1 MDRPISKLLG
11 KLKLTDSG
19 SVKFN
24 VSKKKHDSASNSNN
38 SNANAGIPAGSSGGG
53 SSLPLAPSSAAA
65 SPARPGQFSLAS
77 ATTSDTCVP
86 ASGRGGG
93 GGGTAAAGGG
103 GGMGMTS
110 SQLLTTPSTSSTV
123 GTIPPDGEQP
133 LHPSTLAP
141 LRRPTSQ
148 QRVSCYLG
156 EGVDSHLRRESGLG
170 PECDPLGAFGSKAS
184 LNQRRYSL
192 EIQQLVQRQQL
203 LSQPPPLSVPPPYP
217 AATGYG
223 SAPRASGGG
232 LAEPGYLSEPERHKR
247 FSLQETLFYK
257 RLSTGSEL
265 WESTRPASL
274 SHPPHRPSD
283 MSGGG
288 VGGGGGGLFYPPGP
302 TLSPC
307 SSFSFQESV
316 LVSPRSSFAS
326 STASGGG
333 GGSPMGS
340 RCSSNRTSGISLGY
354 DLRYSA
360 SGGLPTQQQSP
371 SVQTGG
377 SATGYGVPGRA
388 GVTPTE
394 TWTQYLDGGMRSGAY
409 DSRHSYPPA
418 VGSPA
423 ATCYQAGPEW
433 WEEQPA
439 GVQGKEA
446 GTMGERA
453 RYSDLPG
460 TRYQEELTR
469 LLLRDAVLEGDGLLE
484 GLMLKEHSLGLM
496 AHSKPGVTQPGGS
509 GKPQED
515 PGAGAGREATENRQ
529 EFFGTC
535 VKCGKGVYG
544 ADNACQALENLYHT
558 RCFICVSCGRTLRNK
573 DFYNVNGSVYCKED
587 YMFSGFQA
595 AAEKCSVCGHLIL
608 EQILQALG
616 NSYHPG
622 CFRCV
627 VCSKALDGVP
637 FTVDQHSKIYCVA
650 DYNKTFAPKCAACL
664 QPILPTEGSE
674 EILRVVS
681 MNKDYHFE
689 CYHCE
694 ECGKQLSDKPGSQCF
709 PLDSHLLCHSCHMNR
724 VCTTHNIPPPNTH

>member
-1 MDRPISKLLG
+1 MDRPISKLLE

-24 VSKKKHDSASNSNN
+24 SSKKKHDSASTSNN
-38 SNANAGIPAGSSGGG
+38 SNGNIAISGGT
-53 SSLPLAPSSAAA
+53 A
-65 SPARPGQFSLAS
+65 SPSRPGQFSLAS
-77 ATTSDTCVP
+77 ATAAEACVP
-86 ASGRGGG
+86 VSGRG
-93 GGGTAAAGGG
+93 AGGG
-103 GGMGMTS
+103 GGIGVPST
-110 SQLLTTPSTSSTV
+110 QLLSTPPASSTV
-123 GTIPPDGEQP
+123 GAVPSDAEQP
-133 LHPSTLAP
+133 LHPVTLAP
-141 LRRPTSQ
+141 LRRRSPQ
-148 QRVSCYLG
+148 QRASCYLG
-156 EGVDSHLRRESGLG
+156 EGVDSHMRRESGLG

-192 EIQQLVQRQQL
+192 ELQQLVRRQQL

-217 AATGYG
+217 TATGYG
-223 SAPRASGGG
+223 SASRAGGG
-232 LAEPGYLSEPERHKR
+232 GVAEAGYLSEPERHKR
-247 FSLQETLFYK
+247 LSLQEALLYK

-283 MSGGG
+283 
-288 VGGGGGGLFYPPGP
+288 VTGGGGGGFFYPPGP

-307 SSFSFQESV
+307 SSFSLQESV

-354 DLRYSA
+354 DSRYSA
-360 SGGLPTQQQSP
+360 SGGLPPQQSFT
-371 SVQTGG
+371 SLQTGG
-377 SATGYGVPGRA
+377 STGGYAGPSRA
-388 GVTPTE
+388 GVLTAE
-394 TWTQYLDGGMRSGAY
+394 AWTHYLEGGVPPGAH
-409 DSRHSYPPA
+409 DTRHSYPPA

-423 ATCYQAGPEW
+423 AACYQAGPEW
-433 WEEQPA
+433 WEEQRA
-439 GVQGKEA
+439 RGEEGCV
-446 GTMGERA
+446 TGERA

-469 LLLRDAVLEGDGLLE
+469 LLLRDAEVEGEGLLG
-484 GLMLKEHSLGLM
+484 GLMLKEQPPPVKTLPKSATTTVVSAGTTGPLKTQEG
-496 AHSKPGVTQPGGS
+496 PGVC
-509 GKPQED
+509 
-515 PGAGAGREATENRQ
+515 AGREATENRQ

-544 ADNACQALENLYHT
+544 ADNACQALDSLYHT
-558 RCFICVSCGRTLRNK
+558 RCFTCVSCGRTLRNK

-637 FTVDQHSKIYCVA
+637 FTVDHHSNIYCVA

-664 QPILPTEGSE
+664 QPILPAEGSE

-709 PLDSHLLCHSCHMNR
+709 PLDSHLLCHSCHMTR
-724 VCTTHNIPPPNTH
+724 VCTTHNIPPHNTH

>member
-1 MDRPISKLLG
+1 MDRPISKLLE

-24 VSKKKHDSASNSNN
+24 SSKKKHDSANNSNN
-38 SNANAGIPAGSSGGG
+38 SNANTGISGGG
-53 SSLPLAPSSAAA
+53 GGGGSGLPPAPGSAAA
-65 SPARPGQFSLAS
+65 SPSRPGQFSLAS
-77 ATTSDTCVP
+77 ATTSDACVP
-86 ASGRGGG
+86 AGGRGG
-93 GGGTAAAGGG
+93 GGG
-103 GGMGMTS
+103 GGMGMTP
-110 SQLLTTPSTSSTV
+110 SQLHTPPPPSSSV
-123 GTIPPDGEQP
+123 GAISQDGEQQ

-141 LRRPTSQ
+141 LRRRSPQ
-148 QRVSCYLG
+148 QRASCYLG

-170 PECDPLGAFGSKAS
+170 PDCDPLGAFGSKAS

-192 EIQQLVQRQQL
+192 ELQQLVRRQQL

-217 AATGYG
+217 TATGYG
-223 SAPRASGGG
+223 SAPRSG

-247 FSLQETLFYK
+247 LSLQEALFYK

-274 SHPPHRPSD
+274 SHPPHRTSD
-283 MSGGG
+283 MTGGG
-288 VGGGGGGLFYPPGP
+288 VGGSFFYPPGP

-307 SSFSFQESV
+307 SSFSLQESV

-354 DLRYSA
+354 DSRYSA
-360 SGGLPTQQQSP
+360 SGGLPPQQQSP
-371 SVQTGG
+371 SMQVGA
-377 SATGYGVPGRA
+377 SAAGYGAPGRA
-388 GVTPTE
+388 GVTPVE
-394 TWTQYLDGGMRSGAY
+394 AWTQYLDGGMRQGAQ

-423 ATCYQAGPEW
+423 AACYQAGPEW
-433 WEEQPA
+433 WVEQQA
-439 GVQGKEA
+439 GVRAKDGVL
-446 GTMGERA
+446 MGDRA

-469 LLLRDAVLEGDGLLE
+469 LLLRDAAQEGGGIVE
-484 GLMLKEHSLGLM
+484 GLMLKEQSMM
-496 AHSKPGVTQPGGS
+496 ALTALSKPSTTTMGSCSAGGP

-515 PGAGAGREATENRQ
+515 PGAGREGTENRQ

-544 ADNACQALENLYHT
+544 ADNACQALDSLYHT
-558 RCFICVSCGRTLRNK
+558 RCFTCVSCGRTLRNK

-595 AAEKCSVCGHLIL
+595 AAEKCSMCGHLIL

-627 VCSKALDGVP
+627 RCAKALDGVP
-637 FTVDQHSKIYCVA
+637 FTVDHHGNIYCVA

-664 QPILPTEGSE
+664 QPILPAEGSE

-709 PLDSHLLCHSCHMNR
+709 PLDSHLLCHSCHMSR
-724 VCTTHNIPPPNTH
+724 ACATHNIPPLNNTH

>member
-1 MDRPISKLLG
+1 MDRPISKLLE

-24 VSKKKHDSASNSNN
+24 SSKKKHDSANNSNN
-38 SNANAGIPAGSSGGG
+38 SNGNAGISGGSGGG
-53 SSLPLAPSSAAA
+53 GGLPPAPNSATA
-65 SPARPGQFSLAS
+65 SPSRPGQFSLAS
-77 ATTSDTCVP
+77 ATASDACAP
-86 ASGRGGG
+86 SSGRGGG
-93 GGGTAAAGGG
+93 GGGS
-103 GGMGMTS
+103 GGMGMAPTQLPTS
-110 SQLLTTPSTSSTV
+110 APTPSTAGVVNS
-123 GTIPPDGEQP
+123 DGEQQ

-141 LRRPTSQ
+141 LRRRSPQ
-148 QRVSCYLG
+148 QRASCYLG

-170 PECDPLGAFGSKAS
+170 PDCDPLGAFGSKAS

-192 EIQQLVQRQQL
+192 ELQQLVRRQQL
-203 LSQPPPLSVPPPYP
+203 LSQPPPLSVPLPYHTS
-217 AATGYG
+217 TGYD
-223 SAPRASGGG
+223 SALRVGGGG
-232 LAEPGYLSEPERHKR
+232 LAEAGYLSEPERHKR
-247 FSLQETLFYK
+247 LSLQEALFYK

-283 MSGGG
+283 VTGGG
-288 VGGGGGGLFYPPGP
+288 VGGGFFYPPGP

-307 SSFSFQESV
+307 SSFSLQESV

-354 DLRYSA
+354 DSRYSA
-360 SGGLPTQQQSP
+360 SGGLPPQQP
-371 SVQTGG
+371 LQTGG
-377 SATGYGVPGRA
+377 SAAGYGPPGRA
-388 GVTPTE
+388 GAPSVE
-394 TWTQYLDGGMRSGAY
+394 AWVHHYVEGGVRPVAH

-423 ATCYQAGPEW
+423 AACYQAGPEW
-433 WEEQPA
+433 WEVQRA
-439 GVQGKEA
+439 GVQGEEDV
-446 GTMGERA
+446 TGERA

-469 LLLRDAVLEGDGLLE
+469 LLLRDAAHEGEGLLE
-484 GLMLKEHSLGLM
+484 GLMLKEQPSTATAVSKGSTATLGSSS
-496 AHSKPGVTQPGGS
+496 AGGAV
-509 GKPQED
+509 KPQEE
-515 PGAGAGREATENRQ
+515 PGRDAAENRQ
-529 EFFGTC
+529 EYFGAC
-535 VKCGKGVYG
+535 VKCRKGVYG
-544 ADNACQALENLYHT
+544 ADNACQALDSLYHT

-608 EQILQALG
+608 EQILQAMG

-637 FTVDQHSKIYCVA
+637 FTVDQHSKIYCVT
-650 DYNKTFAPKCAACL
+650 DYNKVFAPKCAACL
-664 QPILPTEGSE
+664 QPILPAEGSE

-694 ECGKQLSDKPGSQCF
+694 ECRKQLSDKPGSQCF

-724 VCTTHNIPPPNTH
+724 VCATQNIPPHDTH

>member
-1 MDRPISKLLG
+1 MDRPISKLLE

-24 VSKKKHDSASNSNN
+24 SSKKKQDSANNSNN
-38 SNANAGIPAGSSGGG
+38 SNANTGISGGG
-53 SSLPLAPSSAAA
+53 VGGSGLPPAPSSAAA
-65 SPARPGQFSLAS
+65 SPSRPGQFSLAS
-77 ATTSDTCVP
+77 ATTNDACVP
-86 ASGRGGG
+86 ASGR
-93 GGGTAAAGGG
+93 AAGGG
-103 GGMGMTS
+103 GMGITP
-110 SQLLTTPSTSSTV
+110 SQLLTPPPPSSNV
-123 GTIPPDGEQP
+123 GAVPQDGEQQ
-133 LHPSTLAP
+133 LHPSNLAP
-141 LRRPTSQ
+141 LRRRSPQ
-148 QRVSCYLG
+148 QRASCYLG

-170 PECDPLGAFGSKAS
+170 PECDPSGMFGSKQS

-192 EIQQLVQRQQL
+192 ELQQLVRRQQL

-217 AATGYG
+217 AAAGYG
-223 SAPRASGGG
+223 SAPRSGLG
-232 LAEPGYLSEPERHKR
+232 EPGYLAEPERHKR
-247 FSLQETLFYK
+247 LSLQEALFYK
-257 RLSTGSEL
+257 RLSTGCEL

-274 SHPPHRPSD
+274 SHPPHRTSD
-283 MSGGG
+283 MTGGG
-288 VGGGGGGLFYPPGP
+288 VGGGFFYPPGP

-307 SSFSFQESV
+307 SSFSLQESV

-354 DLRYSA
+354 DSRYSA
-360 SGGLPTQQQSP
+360 SGGLPPQQQSP
-371 SVQTGG
+371 SMQTG
-377 SATGYGVPGRA
+377 SCVAGYGATGRA
-388 GVTPTE
+388 GVTPVE
-394 TWTQYLDGGMRSGAY
+394 AWTQYLDVGMRQGAH

-423 ATCYQAGPEW
+423 AACYQASPEW
-433 WEEQPA
+433 WEEQQA
-439 GVQGKEA
+439 GARAKE
-446 GTMGERA
+446 GGVMGDRA

-469 LLLRDAVLEGDGLLE
+469 LLLRDAALEGGGLLD
-484 GLMLKEHSLGLM
+484 GLMLKEQSLALT
-496 AHSKPGVTQPGGS
+496 ALSKPSTTTLGPCSAGGP
-509 GKPQED
+509 GKPLED
-515 PGAGAGREATENRQ
+515 PGAGAGREGGENRQ

-544 ADNACQALENLYHT
+544 ADNACQALDSLYHT
-558 RCFICVSCGRTLRNK
+558 RCFTCVSCGRTLRNK

-595 AAEKCSVCGHLIL
+595 AAEKCCVCGHLIL

-627 VCSKALDGVP
+627 RCSKALDGVP
-637 FTVDQHSKIYCVA
+637 FTVDHHSNIYCVA

-664 QPILPTEGSE
+664 QPILPAEGSE

-709 PLDSHLLCHSCHMNR
+709 PLDSHLLCHSCHMSR
-724 VCTTHNIPPPNTH
+724 VCAPHNIPPQNTTH

>member
-1 MDRPISKLLG
+1 MDRPISKLLE

-24 VSKKKHDSASNSNN
+24 SSKKKHDSSSNSNN
-38 SNANAGIPAGSSGGG
+38 SNANTAASTG
-53 SSLPLAPSSAAA
+53 SSLPPALSTSPSRA
-65 SPARPGQFSLAS
+65 GQFTLPPGTS
-77 ATTSDTCVP
+77 SDTSVSVNTRVP
-86 ASGRGGG
+86 PGG
-93 GGGTAAAGGG
+93 AAGAGIG
-103 GGMGMTS
+103 PP
-110 SQLLTTPSTSSTV
+110 QLLTPPQSSTPL
-123 GTIPPDGEQP
+123 PPDTESP

-141 LRRPTSQ
+141 VRRRSPQ
-148 QRVSCYLG
+148 QRASCYLG

-170 PECDPLGAFGSKAS
+170 PECDLFGSKTS

-192 EIQQLVQRQQL
+192 ELQQLVMRQQY
-203 LSQPPPLSVPPPYP
+203 LSQPPPLSVSPAYPPSS
-217 AATGYG
+217 GY
-223 SAPRASGGG
+223 SSSSRG
-232 LAEPGYLSEPERHKR
+232 LGEAGYLPEPERHKR
-247 FSLQETLFYK
+247 FSLQEALFYK
-257 RLSTGSEL
+257 RLSTGSDL
-265 WESTRPASL
+265 WETTRPASL
-274 SHPPHRPSD
+274 SHPPQRPSD
-283 MSGGG
+283 VSGG
-288 VGGGGGGLFYPPGP
+288 VGGGFFYPSGP
-302 TLSPC
+302 ALSPY
-307 SSFSFQESV
+307 SSLSLQESV

-354 DLRYSA
+354 DSRYSA
-360 SGGLPTQQQSP
+360 SGGPVPQQSP
-371 SVQTGG
+371 SVPTG
-377 SATGYGVPGRA
+377 SVCGYGPPGRS
-388 GVTPTE
+388 GITPVE
-394 TWTQYLDGGMRSGAY
+394 AWSQYLDGGMPPSSQ

-423 ATCYQAGPEW
+423 AVCYQTGPEW
-433 WEEQPA
+433 WEEHQA
-439 GVQGKEA
+439 GLRSKEA
-446 GTMGERA
+446 LGERS
-453 RYSDLPG
+453 RYSDQPG

-469 LLLRDAVLEGDGLLE
+469 LLLRDAALEGE
-484 GLMLKEHSLGLM
+484 GLPDSLRLKEQCPT
-496 AHSKPGVTQPGGS
+496 AISKPSNTQASTAVPA
-509 GKPQED
+509 KAQED
-515 PGAGAGREATENRQ
+515 PGTTGTRETTENRQ
-529 EFFGTC
+529 EYFGTC

-544 ADNACQALENLYHT
+544 ADNACQALDSLYHT
-558 RCFICVSCGRTLRNK
+558 RCFTCVSCGRTLRNK

-637 FTVDQHSKIYCVA
+637 FTVDQHSNIYCVT

-694 ECGKQLSDKPGSQCF
+694 ECGKQLSDKPGAQCF
-709 PLDSHLLCHSCHMNR
+709 PLDSHLLCHSCHMSR
-724 VCTTHNIPPPNTH
+724 VCAPHSVPPHNAH

>member
-1 MDRPISKLLG
+1 MDRPISKLLE

-24 VSKKKHDSASNSNN
+24 SSKKKHDSSSNSNN
-38 SNANAGIPAGSSGGG
+38 SNANTVSTGI
-53 SSLPLAPSSAAA
+53 SLPSAPSA
-65 SPARPGQFSLAS
+65 SPSRPGQFSL
-77 ATTSDTCVP
+77 P
-86 ASGRGGG
+86 P
-93 GGGTAAAGGG
+93 
-103 GGMGMTS
+103 GMTTDS
-110 SQLLTTPSTSSTV
+110 SVPVARGPPQLMTPSQST
-123 GTIPPDGEQP
+123 TTLPLDTEPS
-133 LHPSTLAP
+133 LHPCTLAQV
-141 LRRPTSQ
+141 RRRSPQ
-148 QRVSCYLG
+148 QRASCYLG
-156 EGVDSHLRRESGLG
+156 EGVDSHMRRESGLG
-170 PECDPLGAFGSKAS
+170 PECDPLGSKAS

-192 EIQQLVQRQQL
+192 ELQQLVMRQQY
-203 LSQPPPLSVPPPYP
+203 LSQPPPLSVPPVHPS
-217 AATGYG
+217 TSGY
-223 SAPRASGGG
+223 SSSPRSLG
-232 LAEPGYLSEPERHKR
+232 EMGYLPEPERHKR
-247 FSLQETLFYK
+247 FSLQEALFYK
-257 RLSTGSEL
+257 RLSTGSDL

-274 SHPPHRPSD
+274 SHPPQRLSEV
-283 MSGGG
+283 SGG
-288 VGGGGGGLFYPPGP
+288 VGGGFFYPSGQA
-302 TLSPC
+302 LSPY
-307 SSFSFQESV
+307 SSLSLQESV

-354 DLRYSA
+354 DSRYSS
-360 SGGLPTQQQSP
+360 SGGPGPQQSP
-371 SVQTGG
+371 SVPTG
-377 SATGYGVPGRA
+377 SVCGYGPPGRP
-388 GVTPTE
+388 GMTPVE
-394 TWTQYLDGGMRSGAY
+394 AWSQYLDAGVPPSSQ

-423 ATCYQAGPEW
+423 AVCYQTGPEW
-433 WEEQPA
+433 WDEI
-439 GVQGKEA
+439 QGKE
-446 GTMGERA
+446 GLRERD
-453 RYSDLPG
+453 RFSDQPG

-469 LLLRDAVLEGDGLLE
+469 LLIRDAVLERE
-484 GLMLKEHSLGLM
+484 GPSGSLKMEQCPP
-496 AHSKPGVTQPGGS
+496 AISKPSVTQASTAVPA
-509 GKPQED
+509 KAPED
-515 PGAGAGREATENRQ
+515 PGSTGAREGTENRQ
-529 EFFGTC
+529 EYFGTC

-544 ADNACQALENLYHT
+544 ADNACQALESLYHT
-558 RCFICVSCGRTLRNK
+558 RCFTCVSCGRTLRNK

-637 FTVDQHSKIYCVA
+637 FTVDQHSNIYCVA

-664 QPILPTEGSE
+664 QPILPSEGSE

-709 PLDSHLLCHSCHMNR
+709 PLDSHLLCHSCHMSR
-724 VCTTHNIPPPNTH
+724 VCVPQNIPPPNAH

>member
-1 MDRPISKLLG
+1 MDRPISKLLE

-19 SVKFN
+19 NVKFN
-24 VSKKKHDSASNSNN
+24 NSKKKHDSSSNSNN
-38 SNANAGIPAGSSGGG
+38 SNANTAVSTG
-53 SSLPLAPSSAAA
+53 SSLPPAPTA
-65 SPARPGQFSLAS
+65 SPSRSGQFTLPPG
-77 ATTSDTCVP
+77 TSTDTSVP
-86 ASGRGGG
+86 VCRVPPGGG
-93 GGGTAAAGGG
+93 PGAGIVPP
-103 GGMGMTS
+103 
-110 SQLLTTPSTSSTV
+110 SQSST
-123 GTIPPDGEQP
+123 TLPPDTEPP

-141 LRRPTSQ
+141 VRRRSPQ
-148 QRVSCYLG
+148 QRASCYLG
-156 EGVDSHLRRESGLG
+156 EGADSHLRRESGFG
-170 PECDPLGAFGSKAS
+170 PEFDPFGSKAS

-192 EIQQLVQRQQL
+192 EIQQLVMRQQY
-203 LSQPPPLSVPPPYP
+203 LSQPPPLSVPPAYP
-217 AATGYG
+217 STSAYSSSPRGLGETGYL
-223 SAPRASGGG
+223 P
-232 LAEPGYLSEPERHKR
+232 EPERHKR
-247 FSLQETLFYK
+247 FSLQEALFYK
-257 RLSTGSEL
+257 RLSTGSDL

-274 SHPPHRPSD
+274 SHPPQRPSEV
-283 MSGGG
+283 SGGG
-288 VGGGGGGLFYPPGP
+288 VGGGFFYPPGP
-302 TLSPC
+302 ALSPY
-307 SSFSFQESV
+307 SSLSLQESV

-333 GGSPMGS
+333 GGSSPMGS

-354 DLRYSA
+354 DSRYST
-360 SGGLPTQQQSP
+360 SGGPATHQSP
-371 SVQTGG
+371 SVPTG
-377 SATGYGVPGRA
+377 SVCGYGPPGRP
-388 GVTPTE
+388 GMTPVE
-394 TWTQYLDGGMRSGAY
+394 AWSQYLDAGVPPNCQ

-423 ATCYQAGPEW
+423 AVCYQTGPEW
-433 WEEQPA
+433 WDEIHVGA
-439 GVQGKEA
+439 QGKA
-446 GTMGERA
+446 ALGERA
-453 RYSDLPG
+453 RYSDQPG

-469 LLLRDAVLEGDGLLE
+469 LLIRDAALEGE
-484 GLMLKEHSLGLM
+484 GLPGSFKLEQCPP
-496 AHSKPGVTQPGGS
+496 AISKPSPAQASNAGPA
-509 GKPQED
+509 KAPED
-515 PGAGAGREATENRQ
+515 PGSTGPREGTENRQ
-529 EFFGTC
+529 EYFGTC

-544 ADNACQALENLYHT
+544 ADNACQALESLYHT
-558 RCFICVSCGRTLRNK
+558 RCFTCVSCGRTLRNK

-637 FTVDQHSKIYCVA
+637 FTVDQHSNIYCVT

-664 QPILPTEGSE
+664 QPILPSEGSE

-709 PLDSHLLCHSCHMNR
+709 PLDTHLLCHSCHLSR
-724 VCTTHNIPPPNTH
+724 ACAPQNIPPQNAH

>member
-1 MDRPISKLLG
+1 MDRPISKLLE

-24 VSKKKHDSASNSNN
+24 SSKKKHDSANNSNN
-38 SNANAGIPAGSSGGG
+38 SNANTGISGDSGGG
-53 SSLPLAPSSAAA
+53 SGLPPAPSSAAA
-65 SPARPGQFSLAS
+65 SPSRPGQFSLAS
-77 ATTSDTCVP
+77 ATTSDACVP
-86 ASGRGGG
+86 VSGRGGG
-93 GGGTAAAGGG
+93 GGGGGV
-103 GGMGMTS
+103 MGMPP
-110 SQLLTTPSTSSTV
+110 SQLLTPPQTSSTV
-123 GTIPPDGEQP
+123 GAIPSDGEQP

-141 LRRPTSQ
+141 LRRRSPQ
-148 QRVSCYLG
+148 QRASCYLG
-156 EGVDSHLRRESGLG
+156 EGVDSHMRRESGLG
-170 PECDPLGAFGSKAS
+170 PECDPVGAFGSKTS

-192 EIQQLVQRQQL
+192 ELQQLVRRQQL

-223 SAPRASGGG
+223 SAPRGGGGG

-247 FSLQETLFYK
+247 LSLQEALFYK

-283 MSGGG
+283 VSGGG
-288 VGGGGGGLFYPPGP
+288 VGGSFFYPPGP
-302 TLSPC
+302 TVSPC
-307 SSFSFQESV
+307 SSFSLQESV

-354 DLRYSA
+354 DSRYSA
-360 SGGLPTQQQSP
+360 SGGLPPQQQSP
-371 SVQTGG
+371 SMQTGG
-377 SATGYGVPGRA
+377 SVAGYGAPGRA
-388 GVTPTE
+388 GVTPAE
-394 TWTQYLDGGMRSGAY
+394 SWTQYLEGGIRPGAH

-418 VGSPA
+418 VGSPGA
-423 ATCYQAGPEW
+423 ACYQGGPEW
-433 WEEQPA
+433 WDEQQV
-439 GVQGKEA
+439 GERGKDA
-446 GTMGERA
+446 AVMGERA

-469 LLLRDAVLEGDGLLE
+469 LLLRDAALEGEGLLE
-484 GLMLKEHSLGLM
+484 GLMLKEQSLALT
-496 AHSKPGVTQPGGS
+496 ALSKPSATTLGPSSAGGPV
-509 GKPQED
+509 KPQED
-515 PGAGAGREATENRQ
+515 QGVGAGREAAENRQ

-544 ADNACQALENLYHT
+544 ADNACQALDNLYHT
-558 RCFICVSCGRTLRNK
+558 RCFTCVSCGRTLRNK
-573 DFYNVNGSVYCKED
+573 DFYNVSGSVYCKED

-637 FTVDQHSKIYCVA
+637 FTVDQHSNIYCVA

-709 PLDSHLLCHSCHMNR
+709 PLDSHLLCHSCHMSR
-724 VCTTHNIPPPNTH
+724 VCATHIPPHNTH

>member
-1 MDRPISKLLG
+1 MDRPISKLLE

-24 VSKKKHDSASNSNN
+24 SSKKKQDPANNSNN
-38 SNANAGIPAGSSGGG
+38 SNANTGISGGSGGG
-53 SSLPLAPSSAAA
+53 SGLPPAPSSAAA
-65 SPARPGQFSLAS
+65 SPSRPGQFSLAS
-77 ATTSDTCVP
+77 ATTSDACVP
-86 ASGRGGG
+86 VNGRGGG
-93 GGGTAAAGGG
+93 GGGGG
-103 GGMGMTS
+103 GGMGMPP
-110 SQLLTTPSTSSTV
+110 SQLLTPPQTSSTV
-123 GTIPPDGEQP
+123 GAIPSDGEQP
-133 LHPSTLAP
+133 LHPSTLRA
-141 LRRPTSQ
+141 
-148 QRVSCYLG
+148 SCYLG
-156 EGVDSHLRRESGLG
+156 EGVDSHMRRESGLG
-170 PECDPLGAFGSKAS
+170 PECDPLGAFGSKTS

-192 EIQQLVQRQQL
+192 ELQQLVRRQQL

-223 SAPRASGGG
+223 SAPRGGGGG

-247 FSLQETLFYK
+247 LSLQEALFYK

-283 MSGGG
+283 VTGGG
-288 VGGGGGGLFYPPGP
+288 VAGSFFYPPGP
-302 TLSPC
+302 TVSPC
-307 SSFSFQESV
+307 SSFSLQESV

-326 STASGGG
+326 STASGG

-354 DLRYSA
+354 DSRYSA
-360 SGGLPTQQQSP
+360 SGGLPPQQQSP
-371 SVQTGG
+371 SVQTG
-377 SATGYGVPGRA
+377 SSVAGYGAPGRA
-388 GVTPTE
+388 GVTPVE
-394 TWTQYLDGGMRSGAY
+394 AWTQYLEGSMRTGAH

-418 VGSPA
+418 VGSPGA
-423 ATCYQAGPEW
+423 ACYQGGPEW
-433 WEEQPA
+433 WDEQQV
-439 GVQGKEA
+439 GVRGKE
-446 GTMGERA
+446 GGVMGERA

-469 LLLRDAVLEGDGLLE
+469 LLLRDAELEGEGLLE
-484 GLMLKEHSLGLM
+484 GLMLKEQSLM
-496 AHSKPGVTQPGGS
+496 ALPKASATTLGPSSAVGPGV
-509 GKPQED
+509 KPQED
-515 PGAGAGREATENRQ
+515 PGVGAGREVVENRQ
-529 EFFGTC
+529 EYFGTC

-544 ADNACQALENLYHT
+544 ADNACQALDNLYHT
-558 RCFICVSCGRTLRNK
+558 RCFTCVSCGRTLRNK
-573 DFYNVNGSVYCKED
+573 DFYNVSGSVYCKED

-637 FTVDQHSKIYCVA
+637 FTVDQHSNIYCVS

-709 PLDSHLLCHSCHMNR
+709 PLDSHLLCHSCHMSR
-724 VCTTHNIPPPNTH
+724 VCATHNIPPHDTH

>member
-1 MDRPISKLLG
+1 M
-11 KLKLTDSG
+11 
-19 SVKFN
+19 
-24 VSKKKHDSASNSNN
+24 
-38 SNANAGIPAGSSGGG
+38 
-53 SSLPLAPSSAAA
+53 SSAQLLPPPPA
-65 SPARPGQFSLAS
+65 SSTACP
-77 ATTSDTCVP
+77 ATTDT
-86 ASGRGGG
+86 
-93 GGGTAAAGGG
+93 
-103 GGMGMTS
+103 
-110 SQLLTTPSTSSTV
+110 
-123 GTIPPDGEQP
+123 EQS

-141 LRRPTSQ
+141 LRHRSPQ
-148 QRVSCYLG
+148 PRNSCY
-156 EGVDSHLRRESGLG
+156 LRRESGLG
-170 PECDPLGAFGSKAS
+170 PECDPLGAFGSKSS

-192 EIQQLVQRQQL
+192 ELQQLVRRQQL

-217 AATGYG
+217 AAMNYG
-223 SAPRASGGG
+223 SAPRTGAGG
-232 LAEPGYLSEPERHKR
+232 LAEVGYLPEPERHKR
-247 FSLQETLFYK
+247 LSLQEALFYK

-265 WESTRPASL
+265 WESARPASL
-274 SHPPHRPSD
+274 SHPPYRPAD
-283 MSGGG
+283 VPGGGG
-288 VGGGGGGLFYPPGP
+288 VFCSPGP

-307 SSFSFQESV
+307 SSFSLQESV

-354 DLRYSA
+354 DSRYSA
-360 SGGLPTQQQSP
+360 SGGLPAQQPFPSP
-371 SVQTGG
+371 QAAGASYSG
-377 SATGYGVPGRA
+377 PGRA
-388 GVTPTE
+388 GMPSIE
-394 TWTQYLDGGMRSGAY
+394 AWTHYLEVGAPPGPH

-423 ATCYQAGPEW
+423 AACYQAGPEW
-433 WEEQPA
+433 WDDQWPGA
-439 GVQGKEA
+439 RMDEA
-446 GTMGERA
+446 GAPEEKA

-469 LLLRDAVLEGDGLLE
+469 LLLRDAALEGEKLLGGLK
-484 GLMLKEHSLGLM
+484 LKEQSPPIKALSKSTTTALVTAM
-496 AHSKPGVTQPGGS
+496 AAGP

-515 PGAGAGREATENRQ
+515 PGASVGREATENRQ

-544 ADNACQALENLYHT
+544 ADNACQALDNLYHT
-558 RCFICVSCGRTLRNK
+558 RCFTCVSCGRTLRNK

-637 FTVDQHSKIYCVA
+637 FTVDQHSNIYCVA
-650 DYNKTFAPKCAACL
+650 DYNKTFAPRCAACL
-664 QPILPTEGSE
+664 QPILPTE
-674 EILRVVS
+674 
-681 MNKDYHFE
+681 
-689 CYHCE
+689 
-694 ECGKQLSDKPGSQCF
+694 
-709 PLDSHLLCHSCHMNR
+709 
-724 VCTTHNIPPPNTH
+724 VCTWKLSWRLCLL

>member
-1 MDRPISKLLG
+1 MDRPISKLLE

-24 VSKKKHDSASNSNN
+24 SSKKKHDSANNSNN
-38 SNANAGIPAGSSGGG
+38 SNANTGSSGGG
-53 SSLPLAPSSAAA
+53 GGGPRSATGSHSA
-65 SPARPGQFSLAS
+65 SPSRPGQFSLAS
-77 ATTSDTCVP
+77 ATTSDACVP

-93 GGGTAAAGGG
+93 GGGG
-103 GGMGMTS
+103 GGMGMPP
-110 SQLLTTPSTSSTV
+110 SQLLSPPPTSSS
-123 GTIPPDGEQP
+123 IPQDGEQ
-133 LHPSTLAP
+133 HPSTLAP
-141 LRRPTSQ
+141 LRRRSPQ
-148 QRVSCYLG
+148 QRASCYLG
-156 EGVDSHLRRESGLG
+156 EGVDLHMRRESGLG
-170 PECDPLGAFGSKAS
+170 PECDILGAYGSKTS

-192 EIQQLVQRQQL
+192 ELQQLVRRRLVEERL
-203 LSQPPPLSVPPPYP
+203 LSAPPPYP
-217 AATGYG
+217 ASMGYG
-223 SAPRASGGG
+223 SAPRGG

-247 FSLQETLFYK
+247 LSLQEALFYK

-265 WESTRPASL
+265 WENPRPASL
-274 SHPPHRPSD
+274 SHPPHRSSD
-283 MSGGG
+283 VPGG
-288 VGGGGGGLFYPPGP
+288 VGGGFFYPPGP

-307 SSFSFQESV
+307 SSFSLQESL

-354 DLRYSA
+354 DSRYSA
-360 SGGLPTQQQSP
+360 SGGFPPQQQSP
-371 SVQTGG
+371 SMQPGG
-377 SATGYGVPGRA
+377 PASGYGGPGRS
-388 GVTPTE
+388 GVTPVE
-394 TWTQYLDGGMRSGAY
+394 AWTQYLEGGMRPGAY

-418 VGSPA
+418 VGSPGA
-423 ATCYQAGPEW
+423 ACFQAGPEW
-433 WEEQPA
+433 WVEQQA
-439 GVQGKEA
+439 EVRGKE
-446 GTMGERA
+446 GDRA

-469 LLLRDAVLEGDGLLE
+469 LLLRDNALAGGGLME
-484 GLMLKEHSLGLM
+484 GLAL
-496 AHSKPGVTQPGGS
+496 SKPSSTVGPCSAGGPL
-509 GKPQED
+509 KPQEE
-515 PGAGAGREATENRQ
+515 PGGAGREGVESRQ

-544 ADNACQALENLYHT
+544 ADNACQALDSLYHT
-558 RCFICVSCGRTLRNK
+558 RCFTCVSCGRTLRNK
-573 DFYNVNGSVYCKED
+573 DFYNVSGSVYCKED

-595 AAEKCSVCGHLIL
+595 NAEKCSVCGHLIL

-637 FTVDQHSKIYCVA
+637 FTVDHNSNIYCVA

-709 PLDSHLLCHSCHMNR
+709 PLDSHLLCHSCHMTR
-724 VCTTHNIPPPNTH
+724 ACDTHNIPPHNTH

>member
-1 MDRPISKLLG
+1 MDRPISKLLE

-24 VSKKKHDSASNSNN
+24 SSKKKHDSANNSNN
-38 SNANAGIPAGSSGGG
+38 SNANAGGGG
-53 SSLPLAPSSAAA
+53 SALPPPPTPAAVA
-65 SPARPGQFSLAS
+65 SPTRPGQFSLAS
-77 ATTSDTCVP
+77 ATTSDTYVP
-86 ASGRGGG
+86 ANGRGGG
-93 GGGTAAAGGG
+93 MGLNPQLLAKPSSAAAV
-103 GGMGMTS
+103 
-110 SQLLTTPSTSSTV
+110 Q
-123 GTIPPDGEQP
+123 DAEQQ
-133 LHPSTLAP
+133 LHPSNLAP
-141 LRRPTSQ
+141 LRRPSPQ
-148 QRVSCYLG
+148 QRASCYLG
-156 EGVDSHLRRESGLG
+156 EGVDSHLRRESGSGAECEVAGALG
-170 PECDPLGAFGSKAS
+170 PKAT

-192 EIQQLVQRQQL
+192 ELQQLVRRQQL
-203 LSQPPPLSVPPPYP
+203 LSQPPPLSVPPPY
-217 AATGYG
+217 ASVASYG
-223 SAPRASGGG
+223 SAPRGCGAG
-232 LAEPGYLSEPERHKR
+232 LAEPAYLSEPERHKR
-247 FSLQETLFYK
+247 LSLQEALFYK

-265 WESTRPASL
+265 WESARPASL

-283 MSGGG
+283 MTGGG
-288 VGGGGGGLFYPPGP
+288 FFYPPGP

-307 SSFSFQESV
+307 SSFSLQESV

-354 DLRYSA
+354 DSRYCM
-360 SGGLPTQQQSP
+360 SGGFPPQQQCP
-371 SVQTGG
+371 SLQAGG
-377 SATGYGVPGRA
+377 SAAGYGAPGRP
-388 GVTPTE
+388 GMPPVE
-394 TWTQYLDGGMRSGAY
+394 VWTQCLEGGARPGAQ

-418 VGSPA
+418 N
-423 ATCYQAGPEW
+423 CYRAGPEW
-433 WEEQPA
+433 WDEQQAAAGPA
-439 GVQGKEA
+439 GD
-446 GTMGERA
+446 RA

-460 TRYQEELTR
+460 TQYQEELTR
-469 LLLRDAVLEGDGLLE
+469 LLLRDVALEGEGLLV
-484 GLMLKEHSLGLM
+484 GLRLKEQSLALTPL
-496 AHSKPGVTQPGGS
+496 SKAGTATLVPSPAGGAV
-509 GKPQED
+509 KAQED
-515 PGAGAGREATENRQ
+515 AGAGREAVENRQ

-535 VKCGKGVYG
+535 VKCGKGVLG
-544 ADNACQALENLYHT
+544 ADNACQALDHLYHT
-558 RCFICVSCGRTLRNK
+558 RCFTCVSCGRTLRNK

-627 VCSKALDGVP
+627 MCAKALDGVP
-637 FTVDQHSKIYCVA
+637 FTVDQHSNIYCVA

-664 QPILPTEGSE
+664 QPILPTEGTE

-694 ECGKQLSDKPGSQCF
+694 ECGKQLSDQPGSQCF
-709 PLDSHLLCHSCHMNR
+709 PLDSHLLCHSCHMSR
-724 VCTTHNIPPPNTH
+724 VCAAH

>member
-1 MDRPISKLLG
+1 MDRPISKLLE

-24 VSKKKHDSASNSNN
+24 SSKKKHDSANNSNN
-38 SNANAGIPAGSSGGG
+38 SNGNIGISGGG
-53 SSLPLAPSSAAA
+53 GGGSGLPPAPNSAAA
-65 SPARPGQFSLAS
+65 SPSRPGQFSLAS
-77 ATTSDTCVP
+77 ATATEACVP
-86 ASGRGGG
+86 ASGRG
-93 GGGTAAAGGG
+93 AGGG
-103 GGMGMTS
+103 GIGVSS
-110 SQLLTTPSTSSTV
+110 SQLLSPPPTSSTV
-123 GTIPPDGEQP
+123 GPVPSDAEQP

-141 LRRPTSQ
+141 LRRRSPQ
-148 QRVSCYLG
+148 QRASCYLG

-192 EIQQLVQRQQL
+192 ELQQLVRRQQL

-217 AATGYG
+217 TATGYG
-223 SAPRASGGG
+223 SAPRAGGGG
-232 LAEPGYLSEPERHKR
+232 LAEAGYLSEPERHKR
-247 FSLQETLFYK
+247 LSLQEALFYK

-283 MSGGG
+283 
-288 VGGGGGGLFYPPGP
+288 VTGGGGGGFFYPPGP

-307 SSFSFQESV
+307 SSFSLQESV

-354 DLRYSA
+354 DSRYSA
-360 SGGLPTQQQSP
+360 SGGLPPQQPFS
-371 SVQTGG
+371 SLQTGG
-377 SATGYGVPGRA
+377 STAGYGGPGRA
-388 GVTPTE
+388 GAPTAE
-394 TWTQYLDGGMRSGAY
+394 AWTHYLEGGVPPGAH

-423 ATCYQAGPEW
+423 AACYQAGPDW
-433 WEEQPA
+433 WEEQRA
-439 GVQGKEA
+439 GARGEEGGV
-446 GTMGERA
+446 TGERA

-469 LLLRDAVLEGDGLLE
+469 LLLRDAVLEGEGLLG
-484 GLMLKEHSLGLM
+484 GLMLKEQPPPIK
-496 AHSKPGVTQPGGS
+496 AISKPTATTLVPASAGGPVKS
-509 GKPQED
+509 QED
-515 PGAGAGREATENRQ
+515 PGAGREATENRQ

-544 ADNACQALENLYHT
+544 ADNACQALDNLYHT
-558 RCFICVSCGRTLRNK
+558 RCFTCVSCGRTLRNK

-637 FTVDQHSKIYCVA
+637 FTVDHHSNIYCVA

-709 PLDSHLLCHSCHMNR
+709 PLDSHLLCHSCHMTR
-724 VCTTHNIPPPNTH
+724 VCATHNIPPHNTH

>member
-1 MDRPISKLLG
+1 MG
-11 KLKLTDSG
+11 M
-19 SVKFN
+19 
-24 VSKKKHDSASNSNN
+24 
-38 SNANAGIPAGSSGGG
+38 
-53 SSLPLAPSSAAA
+53 APSA
-65 SPARPGQFSLAS
+65 
-77 ATTSDTCVP
+77 
-86 ASGRGGG
+86 
-93 GGGTAAAGGG
+93 
-103 GGMGMTS
+103 
-110 SQLLTTPSTSSTV
+110 SSTV
-123 GTIPPDGEQP
+123 GTVPPDGEQQ
-133 LHPSTLAP
+133 LHPPTVAQ
-141 LRRPTSQ
+141 LRRPSPK
-148 QRVSCYLG
+148 QRASCYLG

-170 PECDPLGAFGSKAS
+170 PEGDPLGLFGCKAS

-192 EIQQLVQRQQL
+192 ELQQLVKRQQL
-203 LSQPPPLSVPPPYP
+203 LSQPPPHSVPPLYP
-217 AATGYG
+217 AAAGYG
-223 SAPRASGGG
+223 PAQRGGG
-232 LAEPGYLSEPERHKR
+232 ACLGEPGYFAEPERHKR
-247 FSLQETLFYK
+247 FSLQEALFYK
-257 RLSTGSEL
+257 RLSTGSDV
-265 WESTRPASL
+265 WENPRPASL

-283 MSGGG
+283 ITGGG
-288 VGGGGGGLFYPPGP
+288 MGASLFYPPGP

-307 SSFSFQESV
+307 SSFSLQESV

-340 RCSSNRTSGISLGY
+340 CCSSNRTSGISLGY
-354 DLRYSA
+354 DSRYSA
-360 SGGLPTQQQSP
+360 SGGLAPPPQQTVP
-371 SVQTGG
+371 PGG
-377 SATGYGVPGRA
+377 PVAACGGPGRA
-388 GVTPTE
+388 GGTPVE
-394 TWTQYLDGGMRSGAY
+394 AWTQYLDGGARPGTN

-423 ATCYQAGPEW
+423 AACYPGGPEW
-433 WEEQPA
+433 WDDQQAA
-439 GVQGKEA
+439 GKAKEA
-446 GTMGERA
+446 GVTGERA

-469 LLLRDAVLEGDGLLE
+469 LLLRDAAREGGGLLE
-484 GLMLKEHSLGLM
+484 GLRLKEQSLAPGTP
-496 AHSKPGVTQPGGS
+496 SKAGTATTGS
-509 GKPQED
+509 SSAAGSVKPQED
-515 PGAGAGREATENRQ
+515 PGPAATETRP
-529 EFFGTC
+529 EFFGAC

-544 ADNACQALENLYHT
+544 ADNACQALDNLYHT
-558 RCFICVSCGRTLRNK
+558 RCFTCVSCGRTLRNK

-608 EQILQALG
+608 EQILQAVG

-637 FTVDQHSKIYCVA
+637 FTVDQNSNIYCVA

-709 PLDSHLLCHSCHMNR
+709 PLDSHLLCHSCHVNR
-724 VCTTHNIPPPNTH
+724 VCATHSIPPQNTH

>member
-1 MDRPISKLLG
+1 MDRPISKLLE

-24 VSKKKHDSASNSNN
+24 SSKKKHDAANNSNN
-38 SNANAGIPAGSSGGG
+38 SNANAGIAGGSGGCSG
-53 SSLPLAPSSAAA
+53 LPPAPSSAAA
-65 SPARPGQFSLAS
+65 SPSRPGQFSLAS
-77 ATTSDTCVP
+77 ATTSDACVP

-93 GGGTAAAGGG
+93 GGG
-103 GGMGMTS
+103 MGMS
-110 SQLLTTPSTSSTV
+110 PSQLLTSPQTSSSV
-123 GTIPPDGEQP
+123 GAIPSDGEQQ

-141 LRRPTSQ
+141 LRRRSPQ
-148 QRVSCYLG
+148 QRASCYLG

-170 PECDPLGAFGSKAS
+170 PECDALGAFGSKAS

-192 EIQQLVQRQQL
+192 ELQQLVKRQQL

-217 AATGYG
+217 APAGYG
-223 SAPRASGGG
+223 SAPRAGGGG
-232 LAEPGYLSEPERHKR
+232 LPETGYLSEPERHKR
-247 FSLQETLFYK
+247 FSLQEALFYK

-265 WESTRPASL
+265 WECTRPASL

-283 MSGGG
+283 VTGGG
-288 VGGGGGGLFYPPGP
+288 VGGGFFYPPGP

-307 SSFSFQESV
+307 SSFSLQESV

-354 DLRYSA
+354 DSRYSA
-360 SGGLPTQQQSP
+360 SGGLPPQQQSP
-371 SVQTGG
+371 SMQTGG
-377 SATGYGVPGRA
+377 SAAGYGAPGRA
-388 GVTPTE
+388 AVSPVE
-394 TWTQYLDGGMRSGAY
+394 AWTQYLDGMRPGVH

-423 ATCYQAGPEW
+423 AACYQAGPEW
-433 WEEQPA
+433 WEEQRA
-439 GVQGKEA
+439 GVRGKD
-446 GTMGERA
+446 GGVMGERA
-453 RYSDLPG
+453 SYSDLPG

-469 LLLRDAVLEGDGLLE
+469 LLLRDAALEGDGLLE
-484 GLMLKEHSLGLM
+484 GLMLKEHSLALT
-496 AHSKPGVTQPGGS
+496 ALSKPSSTALGPSSAGGPV
-509 GKPQED
+509 KPQED
-515 PGAGAGREATENRQ
+515 PGVCAGRETAENRQ

-535 VKCGKGVYG
+535 VECGKGVYG
-544 ADNACQALENLYHT
+544 ADNACQALDSLYHT
-558 RCFICVSCGRTLRNK
+558 RCFTCVSCGRTLRNK

-637 FTVDQHSKIYCVA
+637 FTVDQHSSIYCVA

-709 PLDSHLLCHSCHMNR
+709 PLDSHLLCHSCHMSR
-724 VCTTHNIPPPNTH
+724 ACATHNIPPHNTH

>member
-1 MDRPISKLLG
+1 MDKPISKLLV
-11 KLKLTDSG
+11 KLKLTDAG

-24 VSKKKHDSASNSNN
+24 SSKKKQESANNSNN
-38 SNANAGIPAGSSGGG
+38 SNANAGTSATGGG
-53 SSLPLAPSSAAA
+53 GGTLPSGPSPPAA
-65 SPARPGQFSLAS
+65 SPSRPGQFSLS
-77 ATTSDTCVP
+77 SSTTNDLCVP
-86 ASGRGGG
+86 ASGR
-93 GGGTAAAGGG
+93 AGG
-103 GGMGMTS
+103 GGMGMAP
-110 SQLLTTPSTSSTV
+110 SQLLTTPPTTSTV
-123 GTIPPDGEQP
+123 GTIPPDGEQQ
-133 LHPSTLAP
+133 LHPSTMAQ
-141 LRRPTSQ
+141 LRRPSPK
-148 QRVSCYLG
+148 QRASCYLG

-170 PECDPLGAFGSKAS
+170 PEGDSLGSFGSKAS

-192 EIQQLVQRQQL
+192 ELQQLVKRHHL
-203 LSQPPPLSVPPPYP
+203 LSQPPPHSVPPLYP
-217 AATGYG
+217 AAPGYG
-223 SAPRASGGG
+223 STPRGCGGG
-232 LAEPGYLSEPERHKR
+232 QAEPGYFSEPERHKR
-247 FSLQETLFYK
+247 FSLQEALFYK
-257 RLSTGSEL
+257 RLSTGSDV
-265 WESTRPASL
+265 WENPRPASL

-283 MSGGG
+283 IPGGG
-288 VGGGGGGLFYPPGP
+288 MGAGLFYPPGP

-307 SSFSFQESV
+307 SSFSLQESV

-340 RCSSNRTSGISLGY
+340 CCSSNRTSGISLGY
-354 DLRYSA
+354 DTRYAA
-360 SGGLPTQQQSP
+360 SGGLAPPPQQIMQA
-371 SVQTGG
+371 GG
-377 SATGYGVPGRA
+377 SAAAYGAPSRA
-388 GVTPTE
+388 GVTSVE
-394 TWTQYLDGGMRSGAY
+394 AWTQYLEGGMCPGTN

-423 ATCYQAGPEW
+423 AACYQGGPEW
-433 WEEQPA
+433 WDDQQA
-439 GVQGKEA
+439 GGKAKEA
-446 GTMGERA
+446 GVMGERA

-469 LLLRDAVLEGDGLLE
+469 LLLRDAAREGAAATG
-484 GLMLKEHSLGLM
+484 SSS
-496 AHSKPGVTQPGGS
+496 AGGPV
-509 GKPQED
+509 KPQED
-515 PGAGAGREATENRQ
+515 PGPAAGRETGENRQ

-544 ADNACQALENLYHT
+544 ADNACQALDNLYHT
-558 RCFICVSCGRTLRNK
+558 RCFTCVSCGRTLRNK
-573 DFYNVNGSVYCKED
+573 DFYNVSGSVYCKED

-608 EQILQALG
+608 EQILQAVG

-637 FTVDQHSKIYCVA
+637 FTVDQHSNIYCVA

-709 PLDSHLLCHSCHMNR
+709 PLDAHLLCHSCHMNR
-724 VCTTHNIPPPNTH
+724 VCATQNIPAHNTH

>member
-1 MDRPISKLLG
+1 MDRPISKLLE

-24 VSKKKHDSASNSNN
+24 SSKKKHDSSSNSNN
-38 SNANAGIPAGSSGGG
+38 SNANTAVSTG
-53 SSLPLAPSSAAA
+53 SSLPPAPSA
-65 SPARPGQFSLAS
+65 SPSRPGQFSGADTSVPVRAS
-77 ATTSDTCVP
+77 
-86 ASGRGGG
+86 
-93 GGGTAAAGGG
+93 AGGG
-103 GGMGMTS
+103 P
-110 SQLLTTPSTSSTV
+110 SQLLTPSQTSTV
-123 GTIPPDGEQP
+123 PDTE
-133 LHPSTLAP
+133 HPSTLAP
-141 LRRPTSQ
+141 VRRRSPQ
-148 QRVSCYLG
+148 QRASCYLG
-156 EGVDSHLRRESGLG
+156 EGVDFHLRRESGLG
-170 PECDPLGAFGSKAS
+170 PECDPLGHSGSKVS

-192 EIQQLVQRQQL
+192 ELQQLVMRQQYL
-203 LSQPPPLSVPPPYP
+203 AQPPPLSVPPSYP
-217 AATGYG
+217 STSGYG
-223 SAPRASGGG
+223 TSPRG
-232 LAEPGYLSEPERHKR
+232 LGEPGYLPEPERHKR
-247 FSLQETLFYK
+247 FSLQEALFYK
-257 RLSTGSEL
+257 RLSTGSDL

-274 SHPPHRPSD
+274 SHPPQRPSD
-283 MSGGG
+283 VSVGG
-288 VGGGGGGLFYPPGP
+288 VGGGFFYPPGP
-302 TLSPC
+302 ALSPY
-307 SSFSFQESV
+307 SSLSLQESV

-354 DLRYSA
+354 DSRYSA
-360 SGGLPTQQQSP
+360 SGGPAQQQQSP
-371 SVQTGG
+371 SVPTG
-377 SATGYGVPGRA
+377 SVCGYGPPGRP
-388 GVTPTE
+388 GITPVE
-394 TWTQYLDGGMRSGAY
+394 AWSQYLDGGVHPNVQ

-423 ATCYQAGPEW
+423 AVCYQAGSEW
-433 WEEQPA
+433 WDEQQP
-439 GVQGKEA
+439 GVRGKEA
-446 GTMGERA
+446 IGERA
-453 RYSDLPG
+453 RYSDQPG

-469 LLLRDAVLEGDGLLE
+469 LLLRDAVLEGE
-484 GLMLKEHSLGLM
+484 GLPDCLKLKEQCPP
-496 AHSKPGVTQPGGS
+496 AVSKPSTTVVLTAGPAKTQD
-509 GKPQED
+509 D
-515 PGAGAGREATENRQ
+515 PGVAVARDATENRQ
-529 EFFGTC
+529 EYFGTC

-544 ADNACQALENLYHT
+544 ADNACQALESLYHT
-558 RCFICVSCGRTLRNK
+558 RCFTCVSCGRTLRNK

-595 AAEKCSVCGHLIL
+595 AAEKCNVCGHLIL

-637 FTVDQHSKIYCVA
+637 FTVDQHSSVYCVA

-664 QPILPTEGSE
+664 QPILPSEGSE

-709 PLDSHLLCHSCHMNR
+709 PLDSHLLCHSCHMSR
-724 VCTTHNIPPPNTH
+724 VCSTHNIPPHNAH

>member
-1 MDRPISKLLG
+1 MDRPISKLLE

-24 VSKKKHDSASNSNN
+24 VSKKKHDSSSNSNN
-38 SNANAGIPAGSSGGG
+38 SNANTGVPVGGSGGG
-53 SSLPLAPSSAAA
+53 GSVLPLAPSSAAA
-65 SPARPGQFSLAS
+65 SPARPGQFPLAS
-77 ATTSDTCVP
+77 ATTSDPCVP

-93 GGGTAAAGGG
+93 GGTGGA
-103 GGMGMTS
+103 GGMGLTS

-123 GTIPPDGEQP
+123 GTIPPDVEQP
-133 LHPSTLAP
+133 PHPSTLAP
-141 LRRPTSQ
+141 LRRPSSQ
-148 QRVSCYLG
+148 QRASCYLV
-156 EGVDSHLRRESGLG
+156 EGVDSHLRRESGLS
-170 PECDPLGAFGSKAS
+170 PECDPMGAFGSKVS

-192 EIQQLVQRQQL
+192 ELQQLVQRQQL

-217 AATGYG
+217 AASGYG
-223 SAPRASGGG
+223 SAPRGGGGG

-247 FSLQETLFYK
+247 LSLQETLFYK
-257 RLSTGSEL
+257 RLSTGNDL

-288 VGGGGGGLFYPPGP
+288 VGGGGLFYPPGP

-371 SVQTGG
+371 SVPTGG

-388 GVTPTE
+388 GVTSVE
-394 TWTQYLDGGMRSGAY
+394 AWTQYLEAGIRSGVY

-423 ATCYQAGPEW
+423 ATCYQTAPDW
-433 WEEQPA
+433 WEEQQA
-439 GVQGKEA
+439 GVRGKDP

-469 LLLRDAVLEGDGLLE
+469 LLLRDAALEGDGLLE
-484 GLMLKEHSLGLM
+484 GLMLKEQALSLTPH
-496 AHSKPGVTQPGGS
+496 AKSGVTPAGGLA
-509 GKPQED
+509 KPQEE
-515 PGAGAGREATENRQ
+515 PGALPGREATENRQ
-529 EFFGTC
+529 EFFGEILIFFFL
-535 VKCGKGVYG
+535 
-544 ADNACQALENLYHT
+544 NFINLFCKT
-558 RCFICVSCGRTLRNK
+558 KSKRSK
-573 DFYNVNGSVYCKED
+573 SV
-587 YMFSGFQA
+587 G
-595 AAEKCSVCGHLIL
+595 
-608 EQILQALG
+608 
-616 NSYHPG
+616 
-622 CFRCV
+622 
-627 VCSKALDGVP
+627 LDGDGQLCLTLK
-637 FTVDQHSKIYCVA
+637 TVK
-650 DYNKTFAPKCAACL
+650 
-664 QPILPTEGSE
+664 
-674 EILRVVS
+674 
-681 MNKDYHFE
+681 
-689 CYHCE
+689 
-694 ECGKQLSDKPGSQCF
+694 
-709 PLDSHLLCHSCHMNR
+709 SH
-724 VCTTHNIPPPNTH
+724 P